1 MNCKKCGAE
10 NVDGAKFCCKCGSPL
25 DTPEKNTKI
34 NFSDINVEKILSNDK
49 IPKQVKDIINKIMQ
63 LPRKV
68 LIGAVA
74 GIVVLI
80 VLIGAVRSHGR
91 TIDLN
96 KYLTINTSG
105 YNGYG
110 SVTAEVD
117 WDSFEE
123 KYDSKIS
130 YKKKNLL
137 NKLERFLWDD
147 RSPMNFL
154 EGNVSVS
161 IENDGTYFSNGD
173 KVAYTWNVS
182 DDLQGALNYKLK
194 YKDGTI
200 KVSGLEDAKKVD
212 VFDDVSVDF
221 EGQEPEG
228 TATMTYQGNELD
240 DSYFQYEPSEG
251 LSNGD
256 KVTVT
261 LSEEGVARL
270 TRDYGEVPEET
281 EKEYT
286 VSGLVCPL
294 KSLNQIDDDSMKT
307 LKKQAE
313 DVYASYMGQNWDETS
328 TLESLTYL
336 GDYLLTDKNDSD
348 GNILYLVYKAEIRSQ
363 YSDEEDGDTD
373 TTDDIYWYISYSNV
387 MLSDEG
393 LQLDLVDYRTP
404 GETTEVEG
412 KGYNWS
418 YYGYD
423 SLDSLYKDVVTSN
436 MDVYNHED
444 NVEDK

>member
-1 MNCKKCGAE
+1 
-10 NVDGAKFCCKCGSPL
+10 
-25 DTPEKNTKI
+25 
-34 NFSDINVEKILSNDK
+34 
-49 IPKQVKDIINKIMQ
+49 
-63 LPRKV
+63 
-68 LIGAVA
+68 
-74 GIVVLI
+74 
-80 VLIGAVRSHGR
+80 
-91 TIDLN
+91 
-96 KYLTINTSG
+96 
-105 YNGYG
+105 
-110 SVTAEVD
+110 
-117 WDSFEE
+117 
-123 KYDSKIS
+123 
-130 YKKKNLL
+130 
-137 NKLERFLWDD
+137 
-147 RSPMNFL
+147 
-154 EGNVSVS
+154 
-161 IENDGTYFSNGD
+161 
-173 KVAYTWNVS
+173 
-182 DDLQGALNYKLK
+182 
-194 YKDGTI
+194 
-200 KVSGLEDAKKVD
+200 
-212 VFDDVSVDF
+212 
-221 EGQEPEG
+221 
-228 TATMTYQGNELD
+228 MTYQGNELD

-251 LSNGD
+251 ISNGD

-261 LSEEGVARL
+261 LSEEGVASL

-404 GETTEVEG
+404 SETTEVEG

>member
-182 DDLQGALNYKLK
+182 DDLQGALNYNLK

-261 LSEEGVARL
+261 LSEEGVASL

-348 GNILYLVYKAEIRSQ
+348 GNRTAISISGSESKKIENLIDGKKFS
-363 YSDEEDGDTD
+363 SDSDTEGYD
-373 TTDDIYWYISYSNV
+373 AVIKYNGNEYYYVSKTKMLITSEKGAK
-387 MLSDEG
+387 LSDSENA
-393 LQLDLVDYRTP
+393 
-404 GETTEVEG
+404 EV
-412 KGYNWS
+412 KKILKI
-418 YYGYD
+418 D
-423 SLDSLYKDVVTSN
+423 
-436 MDVYNHED
+436 
-444 NVEDK
+444 

>member
-1 MNCKKCGAE
+1 MK
-10 NVDGAKFCCKCGSPL
+10 
-25 DTPEKNTKI
+25 
-34 NFSDINVEKILSNDK
+34 
-49 IPKQVKDIINKIMQ
+49 
-63 LPRKV
+63 
-68 LIGAVA
+68 
-74 GIVVLI
+74 
-80 VLIGAVRSHGR
+80 
-91 TIDLN
+91 
-96 KYLTINTSG
+96 
-105 YNGYG
+105 
-110 SVTAEVD
+110 
-117 WDSFEE
+117 
-123 KYDSKIS
+123 
-130 YKKKNLL
+130 
-137 NKLERFLWDD
+137 
-147 RSPMNFL
+147 
-154 EGNVSVS
+154 
-161 IENDGTYFSNGD
+161 
-173 KVAYTWNVS
+173 
-182 DDLQGALNYKLK
+182 
-194 YKDGTI
+194 
-200 KVSGLEDAKKVD
+200 DAKKVD

-261 LSEEGVARL
+261 LSEEGVASL

-363 YSDEEDGDTD
+363 YLTKKMVIQILLMIFTG
-373 TTDDIYWYISYSNV
+373 
-387 MLSDEG
+387 
-393 LQLDLVDYRTP
+393 
-404 GETTEVEG
+404 
-412 KGYNWS
+412 
-418 YYGYD
+418 
-423 SLDSLYKDVVTSN
+423 TSATA
-436 MDVYNHED
+436 M
-444 NVEDK
+444 

>member
-1 MNCKKCGAE
+1 
-10 NVDGAKFCCKCGSPL
+10 
-25 DTPEKNTKI
+25 
-34 NFSDINVEKILSNDK
+34 
-49 IPKQVKDIINKIMQ
+49 
-63 LPRKV
+63 
-68 LIGAVA
+68 
-74 GIVVLI
+74 
-80 VLIGAVRSHGR
+80 
-91 TIDLN
+91 
-96 KYLTINTSG
+96 
-105 YNGYG
+105 
-110 SVTAEVD
+110 
-117 WDSFEE
+117 
-123 KYDSKIS
+123 
-130 YKKKNLL
+130 
-137 NKLERFLWDD
+137 
-147 RSPMNFL
+147 
-154 EGNVSVS
+154 
-161 IENDGTYFSNGD
+161 
-173 KVAYTWNVS
+173 
-182 DDLQGALNYKLK
+182 
-194 YKDGTI
+194 
-200 KVSGLEDAKKVD
+200 
-212 VFDDVSVDF
+212 
-221 EGQEPEG
+221 
-228 TATMTYQGNELD
+228 
-240 DSYFQYEPSEG
+240 
-251 LSNGD
+251 
-256 KVTVT
+256 
-261 LSEEGVARL
+261 
-270 TRDYGEVPEET
+270 
-281 EKEYT
+281 
-286 VSGLVCPL
+286 
-294 KSLNQIDDDSMKT
+294 MKT